1 MNNTLKTIL
10 LLLFAIGVLSAQ
22 TFDPE
27 TGQIIQD
34 TLMFDPETGELIQP
48 EPPAIGP
55 QTPPSPQPIPDETTI
70 AAEAP
75 VKTITT
81 TEEELRRIIREEI
94 ARAEWQSNQEK
105 KKEVQAEVRKTLR
118 EQKLKEREEA
128 AQKRQKWQTGV
139 AACCGAWLLLML
151 ISG

>member
-1 MNNTLKTIL
+1 MNNTLKIIL

-27 TGQIIQD
+27 TGQIIPEKPD

-48 EPPAIGP
+48 EPPAVGP
-55 QTPPSPQPIPDETTI
+55 QTPSSPQPIPEEVTS

-75 VKTITT
+75 VKTITI

-118 EQKLKEREEA
+118 EQKLMKQEATKE
-128 AQKRQKWQTGV
+128 KWISGIVT
-139 AACCGAWLLLML
+139 CCGAWLLLML
-151 ISG
+151 IS